1 MYMIVD
7 NRLAREVLSEHKIE
21 MDPTD
26 SRSAEEYV
34 LQLLVLI
41 EELQKNDIRNEQNLR
56 SESSQSDVPYFA

>member
-1 MYMIVD
+1 MIVD

-56 SESSQSDVPYFA
+56 SESAQSDVPYFA

>member
-34 LQLLVLI
+34 LQI
-41 EELQKNDIRNEQNLR
+41 ISFDRRTTKERH
-56 SESSQSDVPYFA
+56 SERTEFKK